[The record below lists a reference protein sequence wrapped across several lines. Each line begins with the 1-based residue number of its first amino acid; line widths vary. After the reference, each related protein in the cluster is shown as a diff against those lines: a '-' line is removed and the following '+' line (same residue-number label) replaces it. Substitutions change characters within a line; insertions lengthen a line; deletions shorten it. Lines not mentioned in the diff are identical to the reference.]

1 MTLTHVAYAITWII
15 GIGILFIGV
24 RFLLA
29 PRPSA
34 AGYGVAVGPQAGDA
48 TAYLAVKGVRDVGSG
63 LIAIALILAATP
75 QALGW
80 FMLSAAVMPI
90 GDALIV
96 LRYRGPKLTAYAV
109 HGATAAVM
117 VVAAALLL
125 R

>member
-1 MTLTHVAYAITWII
+1 MTLVHVADAIAWIV
-15 GIGILFIGV
+15 GIGIIVIGL
-24 RFLLA
+24 RFLLV
-29 PRPSA
+29 PRSSA
-34 AGYGVAVGPQAGDA
+34 TGFGVAVGPQAGSA
-48 TAYLAVKGVRDVGSG
+48 TAYLAVKGFRDIGYG

-75 QALGW
+75 QVLGW
-80 FMLSAAVMPI
+80 FMLCAAVAPV